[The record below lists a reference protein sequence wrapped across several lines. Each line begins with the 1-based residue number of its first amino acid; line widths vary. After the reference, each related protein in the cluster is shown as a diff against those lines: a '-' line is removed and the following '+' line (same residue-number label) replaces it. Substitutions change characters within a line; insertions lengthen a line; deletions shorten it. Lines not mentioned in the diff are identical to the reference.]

1 MVLLTLFALVAGAGT
16 AITPC
21 ILPVLPALL
30 SAGATGGRRRPLGI
44 VTGLAVAYTIAIVAL
59 ASVVKGVGVSGNLT
73 RDLAIAV
80 LLGFGVILAIP
91 PLAARIEA
99 WLSRLSRFVPTPK
112 RSGDGFWSGTAMGAA
127 LGLLAAPCAGPILA
141 AVISVSATRG
151 ASLKLVVIGFAY
163 AVGLSA
169 VLLLLAL
176 GGRKVVDRIRHAGRS
191 AAVQPA
197 LGAVLVLTGVA
208 MAANLDTRFE
218 TALAAHVPSFLTN
231 PTKSLEDSAAV
242 KRRLTA
248 LRGKSKFDSGTAV
261 ASTGASLPAAGV
273 ALKGVKTPSLPR
285 LGPAPDFQGTQRWFD
300 TPGNKPLSLAQLRG
314 RVVLVD
320 FWTYTCINC
329 LRTLPF
335 LTALDARYRSAG
347 LTIVGVHTPEFS
359 FEHDAG
365 NVRRSISQAHIRYPV
380 AQDNGYATWN
390 AWGNQYWPAE
400 YLIDSG
406 GQVRHTQFGEGDYKQ
421 SEAAVRALL
430 AEAGARSLPPP
441 ITAKAIVP
449 SALLATPETYLGTA
463 RADPQRLR
471 VYKGVH
477 DYGAPPSSLPLS
489 AFALTGTWQATPEAA
504 TAVKGAG
511 LEATFQAADVYLV
524 LSSAGGKPRRIRVLV
539 DGRPAGTVTVT
550 DQRLYRLVHLPRAER
565 HRLTLQVANGLS
577 GYAFTFG

>member
-44 VTGLAVAYTIAIVAL
+44 VTGLAVAYTVAIVAL

-80 LLGFGVILAIP
+80 LLAFGVVLAIP
-91 PLAARIEA
+91 PLAVAIEGR
-99 WLSRLSRFVPTPK
+99 LSRLARFVPTPR
-112 RSGDGFWSGTAMGAA
+112 RSGAGFWSGTAMGAA

-151 ASLKLVVIGFAY
+151 TSLKLVIVGLAY
-163 AVGLSA
+163 AIGLSA
-169 VLLLLAL
+169 VLLLFAL
-176 GGRKVVDRIRHAGRS
+176 GGRKVVDRIRRAGRT
-191 AAVQPA
+191 AVVQPA
-197 LGAVLVLTGVA
+197 LGAVLLLTGVA

-218 TALAAHVPSFLTN
+218 TALAKHVPSFLTN
-231 PTKSLEDSAAV
+231 PTKSLEDTAAV
-242 KRRLTA
+242 KRRLA
-248 LRGKSKFDSGTAV
+248 DLRGKSKFDSGTAV
-261 ASTGASLPAAGV
+261 ASTGRSLPTLA
-273 ALKGVKTPSLPR
+273 GVKTPALPR
-285 LGPAPDFQGTQRWFD
+285 LGDAPDFQGTQRWFD
-300 TPGNKPLSLAQLRG
+300 TPGDKPLTLAQLRG

-359 FEHDAG
+359 FEHDAS
-365 NVRRSISQAHIRYPV
+365 NVARAIKQEHIRYPV
-380 AQDNGYATWN
+380 AQDNDYATWS

-400 YLIDSG
+400 YLIDAD

-421 SEAAVRALL
+421 SEAAIRALL
-430 AEAGARSLPPP
+430 VQAGDKRLPPP

-449 SALLATPETYLGTA
+449 SAQLATPETYLGSD
-463 RADPQRLR
+463 RVDPQRLR

-477 DYGAPPSSLPLS
+477 TYSAAPASLPLS
-489 AFALTGTWQATPEAA
+489 SFALTGTWQTTQESA
-504 TAVKGAG
+504 TALRSAG
-511 LEATFQAADVYLV
+511 LDATFQAADVYLV
-524 LSSAGGKPRRIRVLV
+524 LSSAGGKPRTIRVLL
-539 DGRPAGTVTVT
+539 DGRPAGSVTVT
-550 DQRLYRLVHLPRAER
+550 SQRLYQLVHLPRAER
-565 HRLTLQVANGLS
+565 RRLTLKLPPGLS
-577 GYAFTFG
+577 AFAFTFG

>member
-80 LLGFGVILAIP
+80 LLGFGVVLAIP
-91 PLAARIEA
+91 PLATAIEGR
-99 WLSRLSRFVPTPK
+99 LSRLARFAPTPK
-112 RSGDGFWSGTAMGAA
+112 RSGEGFWSGTAMGAA

-151 ASLKLVVIGFAY
+151 TSLRLVVIGFAY

-169 VLLLLAL
+169 VLLVLAL
-176 GGRKVVDRIRHAGRS
+176 GGRRVVERIRRAGRS
-191 AAVQPA
+191 AAVQPV

-218 TALAAHVPSFLTN
+218 STLAAHVPSFLTN
-231 PTKSLEDSAAV
+231 PTKSLEDSASV
-242 KRRLTA
+242 KRRLA
-248 LRGKSKFDSGTAV
+248 GLRGASKFDSGTALA
-261 ASTGASLPAAGV
+261 ASRTPAATL
-273 ALKGVKTPSLPR
+273 AGVKTPALPR
-285 LGPAPDFQGTQRWFD
+285 LGPAPDFVGTQRWFD
-300 TPGNKPLSLAQLRG
+300 TPGGKPLTLASLRG

-335 LTALDARYRSAG
+335 LTALDQRYRSAG

-365 NVRRSISQAHIRYPV
+365 NVGRAIRQEHIRYPV
-380 AQDNGYATWN
+380 AQDNDYATWD

-400 YLIDSG
+400 YLIDAT

-430 AEAGARSLPPP
+430 VQAGAKHLPPP
-441 ITAKAIVP
+441 ITAKPIVP
-449 SALLATPETYLGTA
+449 SAQLATPETYLGSA
-463 RADPQRLR
+463 RADPSRLR
-471 VYKGVH
+471 VYKGFH
-477 DYGAPPSSLPLS
+477 TYPAAPADLPLS
-489 AFALTGTWQATPEAA
+489 TFTLSGTWRVTPESA
-504 TAVKGAG
+504 TATGSAS
-511 LEATFQAADVYLV
+511 LDATFQAADVYLV
-524 LSSAGGKPRRIRVLV
+524 LSSAGGAPRRIEVLL
-539 DGRPAGTVTVT
+539 DGRPSRTVTVT
-550 DQRLYRLVHLPRAER
+550 GQRLYQLVHLPRAAR
-565 HRLTLQVANGLS
+565 HRLTLRLANGLS
-577 GYAFTFG
+577 AYAFTFG